1 MIRRILAAI
10 VRFIVNDP
18 ARAARE
24 AEDISFGIVPPSRR
38 YDRDLVRRMQRAAM
52 FSAPDHNDK
61 PGGRR

>member
-24 AEDISFGIVPPSRR
+24 AEDIDMGIVPPSRR
-38 YDRDLVRRMQRAAM
+38 YARDLVRQMQRKAM
-52 FSAPDHNDK
+52 R
-61 PGGRR
+61 GGPR